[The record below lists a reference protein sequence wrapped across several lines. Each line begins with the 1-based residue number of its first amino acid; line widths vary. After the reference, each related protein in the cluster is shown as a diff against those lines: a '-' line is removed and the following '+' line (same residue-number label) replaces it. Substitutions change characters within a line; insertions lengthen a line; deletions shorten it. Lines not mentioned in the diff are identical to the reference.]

1 VSEPATVVPP
11 APAAGADVDLLAAW
25 LRMQSEVLSGL
36 NHALSNRATAIV
48 ALVGV
53 LEPGEAPGAELLEAV
68 RQESRRLNTLLRLF
82 RRLPQSSAKAQPVRL
97 CELLPQVIA
106 LHEHYSAARNVP
118 CELADGVPDALPVLA
133 VEQRL
138 THALVAL
145 LSAVKER
152 VVAGEGSG
160 VRLSCTGD
168 ERALTVAVEVV
179 GESGA
184 SVGTGVEAAG
194 LAPATTID
202 VARLAEWLLGEAEAT
217 VVERVGGAGYEL
229 RMPTL
234 LELKREGKR

>member
-1 VSEPATVVPP
+1 
-11 APAAGADVDLLAAW
+11 
-25 LRMQSEVLSGL
+25 MQSEVLSGL

-53 LEPGEAPGAELLEAV
+53 LEPGEAPGVELLEAV
-68 RQESRRLNTLLRLF
+68 RQESRRFNTLLRLF

-97 CELLPQVIA
+97 SELLPQVIA
-106 LHEHYSAARNVP
+106 LHEHYSAARDVP
-118 CELADGVPDALPVLA
+118 CELADAVPDALPVLA

-145 LSAVKER
+145 LSAAKER

-179 GESGA
+179 GDSGA
-184 SVGTGVEAAG
+184 SVGTGVGTGVDAAG